1 MRGPPGMSGKTKG
14 LASQSAQ
21 RQVVL
26 DDGGD
31 FLITAVNPQT
41 PETRN
46 GQDNQQKENCW
57 PVAGSGRS
65 SRVKVHVALASA
77 GNRRLPIIR
86 S

>member
-1 MRGPPGMSGKTKG
+1 MSGKTKG

-46 GQDNQQKENCW
+46 GQDNRPK
-57 PVAGSGRS
+57 
-65 SRVKVHVALASA
+65 
-77 GNRRLPIIR
+77 
-86 S
+86 